1 MSLPDGW
8 QRPKRPLS
16 PLTDPR
22 EVLAAGTEAAG
33 SPQPACGDRPG
44 TETSWLPFTDAGRHF
59 YALMVIG
66 PNAPRGVHE
75 EAFGLLDSV
84 RFDPA
89 VQPDWPSSG

>member
-1 MSLPDGW
+1 MPPPRVATAASKWPEF
-8 QRPKRPLS
+8 RPRPS
-16 PLTDPR
+16 SF
-22 EVLAAGTEAAG
+22 EAEAAG

-59 YALMVIG
+59 YALVVIG
-66 PNAPRGVHE
+66 PDAPRRVHE
-75 EAFGLLDSV
+75 KAFGLLNSL